1 MQKRHTMESS
11 TPELHMGA
19 IVRRLERLERES
31 RRWKAVAI
39 LMAAALGIVLLIGAG
54 KPGETSVPN
63 ELQAH
68 AFVLVAR
75 DGTPLARLGL
85 LPHGAWGLGF
95 YDRGKKSRIVLSV
108 EGDGSS
114 LLSLFGRVGK
124 GSLLLSANGSGATS
138 VRLVDTNWKTR
149 TALATWPDGSPFLQL
164 TDRDGKDRA
173 LLQYTEVIA
182 KATGELIKRP
192 GSSLLFF
199 DKEETVV

>member
-1 MQKRHTMESS
+1 MERRKH
-11 TPELHMGA
+11 EAHIDA
-19 IVRRLERLERES
+19 IVQRLERLERQGH
-31 RRWKAVAI
+31 RWKATATLAI
-39 LMAAALGIVLLIGAG
+39 ITLGLTFLIGAG
-54 KPGETSVPN
+54 KNGETSVPD

-95 YDRGKKSRIVLSV
+95 YDQGKKSRIVLSV

-114 LLSLFGRVGK
+114 LLSLFGKDGK

-138 VRLVDTNWKTR
+138 LRLVDTHWKTR

-182 KATGELIKRP
+182 RATGELIKQP
-192 GSSLLFF
+192 GPSLLFF
-199 DKEETVV
+199 DKEETVVWQAP

>member
-1 MQKRHTMESS
+1 MERRKH
-11 TPELHMGA
+11 EVHIDA
-19 IVRRLERLERES
+19 IVQRLECLERQG
-31 RRWKAVAI
+31 RRWKAT
-39 LMAAALGIVLLIGAG
+39 AALAIMTLGLVLLIGAG
-54 KPGETSVPN
+54 KNGETSVPN

-95 YDRGKKSRIVLSV
+95 YDQGKKSRIVLSV

-114 LLSLFGRVGK
+114 LLSLFGKDGK

-138 VRLVDTNWKTR
+138 LRLVDTHWKTR

-164 TDRDGKDRA
+164 ADRDGKDRA

-182 KATGELIKRP
+182 RATGELIKQSGP
-192 GSSLLFF
+192 SLLFF
-199 DKEETVV
+199 DKEETVVWQAP

>member
-1 MQKRHTMESS
+1 MERKKH
-11 TPELHMGA
+11 EVHIDA
-19 IVRRLERLERES
+19 IVQRLERLERQG
-31 RRWKAVAI
+31 RRWKATATLAI
-39 LMAAALGIVLLIGAG
+39 ITLGLTFLIGAG
-54 KPGETSVPN
+54 KNGETSVPN

-68 AFVLVAR
+68 AFVLMAR

-95 YDRGKKSRIVLSV
+95 YDQGKKSRIVLSV

-114 LLSLFGRVGK
+114 LLSLFGKDGK

-138 VRLVDTNWKTR
+138 LRLVDTHWKTR

-182 KATGELIKRP
+182 RATGEFIKRP
-192 GSSLLFF
+192 GPSLLFF
-199 DKEETVV
+199 NKEETVVWQAP

>member
-1 MQKRHTMESS
+1 MERRKH
-11 TPELHMGA
+11 EVHIDA
-19 IVRRLERLERES
+19 IVQRLERLERQG
-31 RRWKAVAI
+31 RRWKATATLAI
-39 LMAAALGIVLLIGAG
+39 ITLGLVLLIGAG
-54 KPGETSVPN
+54 KNGETSVPN

-95 YDRGKKSRIVLSV
+95 YDQGKKSRIVLSV

-114 LLSLFGRVGK
+114 LLSLFGKDGK
-124 GSLLLSANGSGATS
+124 GSLLLSASGSGATS
-138 VRLVDTNWKTR
+138 LRLVDTHWKTR

-182 KATGELIKRP
+182 RATGEFIKRP
-192 GSSLLFF
+192 GPSLLFF
-199 DKEETVV
+199 NKEETVVWQAP